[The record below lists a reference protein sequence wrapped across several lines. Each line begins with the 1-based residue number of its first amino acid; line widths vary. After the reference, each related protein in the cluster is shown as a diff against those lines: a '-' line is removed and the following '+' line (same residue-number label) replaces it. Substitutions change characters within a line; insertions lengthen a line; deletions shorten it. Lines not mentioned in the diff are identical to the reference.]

1 MPNSVATPRN
11 PASDA
16 DFTLRSP
23 RTTGGEARPMRR
35 AQVPLS
41 RERGVPLRDR
51 FAAALLL
58 LPAAPVMAV
67 VWCLVRLTSSGP
79 GVYSQS
85 RSGHRG
91 RPFRIHKFRSM
102 THNCEKHT
110 GAVWAKKNDPR
121 VTWLG
126 AILRKTHLDEL
137 PQLFNVLRGEMALV
151 GPRPERPEIVDMLV
165 REIPDYARRMEVPP
179 GVTGLA
185 QIHAEPDQTL
195 DDVRRKL
202 RYDLQ
207 YVAAATVWLDTKIV
221 AITALKMVGLNRPWL
236 RGWLFGRI
244 VTRGPRTDAGSP
256 DVPGQPWITV

>member
-1 MPNSVATPRN
+1 MPNTVATLRN
-11 PASDA
+11 PASDP
-16 DFTLRSP
+16 DFSMRGGAAHDARSRKQPGQP
-23 RTTGGEARPMRR
+23 RKRD
-35 AQVPLS
+35 S
-41 RERGVPLRDR
+41 GVPVLDR
-51 FAAALLL
+51 VVAALLL
-58 LPAAPVMAV
+58 VPAAPVMAV

-85 RSGHRG
+85 RAGHRG

-137 PQLFNVLRGEMALV
+137 PQLFNVLSGEMALV
-151 GPRPERPEIVDMLV
+151 GPRPERPEIVEMLV

-185 QIHAEPDQTL
+185 QIYAEPDQTL

-207 YVAAATVWLDTKIV
+207 YIGAASVWLDARIV
-221 AITALKMVGLNRPWL
+221 AVTALKMVGLNRPWL
-236 RGWLFGRI
+236 RGVLFGRL
-244 VTRGPRTDAGSP
+244 VSRGLRTDKANP
-256 DVPGQPWITV
+256 DIPGQPWMTV